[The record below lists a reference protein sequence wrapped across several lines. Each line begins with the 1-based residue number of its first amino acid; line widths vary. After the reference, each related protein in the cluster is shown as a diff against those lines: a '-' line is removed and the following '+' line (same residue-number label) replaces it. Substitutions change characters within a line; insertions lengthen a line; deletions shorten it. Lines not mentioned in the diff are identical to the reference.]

1 MVCVWGNSYNFH
13 HTYIIKVIS
22 AYSLPV
28 FYSYVVIF
36 LHNCNHNIQ
45 TICILLFNLV
55 QEKFSYNYLRKN
67 FLKIGYTYSVTNA

>member
-1 MVCVWGNSYNFH
+1 MVCVWENSCNFH

-22 AYSLPV
+22 VYSLLV
-28 FYSYVVIF
+28 LYSDAVIF

-55 QEKFSYNYLRKN
+55 QGKFSYNYLREKN
-67 FLKIGYTYSVTNA
+67 KNKLGINIQL